1 MTDLAATRIDVGD
14 GIELRAY
21 VPEDAEASFAAI
33 DASRDYIG
41 EWLAWAEGSRAPS
54 DTADFI
60 TRTLEG
66 YETGDVLNLAIV
78 VDGTIVG
85 GTGFNRIEEQYRVGE
100 IGYWLG
106 EAHGGRGVMTRSAAA
121 LTSFGFEM
129 LGMHRI
135 EIRADALNVRSRAVP
150 ERIGYT
156 LEATLRDHRVHRGE
170 FIDTVIYAMLEGDW
184 PPESSRRR

>member
-1 MTDLAATRIDVGD
+1 MTDLAATHIDVGD
-14 GIELRAY
+14 GVELRAY
-21 VPEDAEASFAAI
+21 VPGDAEASFAAV
-33 DASRDYIG
+33 DASREYLG
-41 EWLAWAEGSRAPS
+41 EWLDWVEGSRAPS

-66 YETGDVLNLAIV
+66 YEAGSTLNLAIIL
-78 VDGTIVG
+78 DGAIVG
-85 GTGFNRIEEQYRVGE
+85 GTGFSRIEQQYRVAE

-121 LTSFGFEM
+121 LTSFGFET

-135 EIRADALNVRSRAVP
+135 EIRADAANTRSRAVP
-150 ERIGYT
+150 ERLGYT
-156 LEATLRDHRVHRGE
+156 LEATLRDHRLHRGE

-184 PPESSRRR
+184 PRQR

>member
-21 VPEDAEASFAAI
+21 IPGDAEASFAAI
-33 DASRDYIG
+33 DASREYIG
-41 EWLAWAEGSRAPS
+41 AWLDWVEGSRAPS
-54 DTADFI
+54 DVGDFI
-60 TRTLEG
+60 SRSIEG
-66 YETGDVLNLAIV
+66 YESGDALNLAIV

-85 GTGFNRIEEQYRVGE
+85 GTGFNRIEQQHRAGE

-121 LTSFGFEM
+121 LTNFGFEM
-129 LGMHRI
+129 LGLHRI
-135 EIRADALNVRSRAVP
+135 EIRADAANVRSRAVP
-150 ERIGYT
+150 ERLGYT
-156 LEATLRDHRVHRGE
+156 LEPTLRDHRLHRDE

-184 PPESSRRR
+184 PREG